1 MQRWSFEVWNELWG
15 VPYPEPYMALYN
27 ASARA
32 VKAVHPS
39 LLVGGPA
46 TAVLEHV
53 QDFAAR
59 CRAAG
64 IPYDFV
70 SSHHYPT
77 DGGSQFEGKCPSGLE
92 WDPDCF
98 GDQVAIP

>member
-15 VPYPEPYMALYN
+15 VPYPEPYMVLYN

-46 TAVLEHV
+46 TAVL
-53 QDFAAR
+53 D
-59 CRAAG
+59 
-64 IPYDFV
+64 
-70 SSHHYPT
+70 
-77 DGGSQFEGKCPSGLE
+77 
-92 WDPDCF
+92 
-98 GDQVAIP
+98 